1 MIYNDE
7 KPHGPTSFTGGH
19 TKGVVVGG
27 AGGAV
32 WLIHS
37 VPHYPPYPNETYGY
51 PHTGLLYGQTA
62 MCLSLDA
69 SQVANITRSTIRV
82 VQIIDRQKY
91 LDYL

>member
-1 MIYNDE
+1 MYNDE

-82 VQIIDRQKY
+82 VQIIDRKNI
-91 LDYL
+91 